1 MWLHLTRGS
10 SVVNVLQ
17 GRTFEEIDILFANKT
32 SARHFAD
39 TKVDAYADDSEGR
52 IIKDTDV

>member
-1 MWLHLTRGS
+1 MSLH
-10 SVVNVLQ
+10 SVKTVLVTDKLQ

>member
-1 MWLHLTRGS
+1 ML
-10 SVVNVLQ
+10 VANILQ

-52 IIKDTDV
+52 IIKDNDV

>member
-1 MWLHLTRGS
+1 MPLHVVETV
-10 SVVNVLQ
+10 SVTNKLQ

-52 IIKDTDV
+52 ILKDTDV

>member
-1 MWLHLTRGS
+1 MSLYLVETI
-10 SVVNVLQ
+10 SVVNILQ

-52 IIKDTDV
+52 IIKDTDA